1 MMEFNLREVFSILD
15 ENHEGQIQL
24 RRFVDV
30 ANNYYSDA
38 EQLAGITKALDPK
51 NTGFINFDQFCQ
63 GIAQI
68 SSLQGVSLKDVASDL
83 TRLSRENS
91 LVEDSDQR
99 SLKTNNGFDFSLSNF
114 IIDENQDGSTT
125 TFNEYDVDSEDTSH
139 LHNSSKPH
147 SKTNIKNKTSIHIQS
162 SSPNSQ
168 SISPRLDSAIF
179 GDEEEFSGVAEPDSS
194 NYLSDSITRPRPTTP
209 QRVSEILKRNN
220 YLKPVTPAEELEQH
234 LQESVE
240 ELQKTVENLTVQKQ
254 TTTDRLSRIQS
265 ENTDL
270 KKRLLAL
277 EDRFQD
283 IEGHQSRT
291 THSDQQKFVES
302 INQIDRTFLQEKE
315 ILQSSVMRI
324 SAIEAELKNTQT
336 TNGQMKKDVTQLK
349 QKLDD
354 VDVQL
359 RDSQV
364 RCDDLSEDNE
374 KLLQQLRLQRKQLEE
389 EKLRNA
395 HLAEQLTSESSRKIF
410 AHTLSR
416 TEDII
421 KTSEIRIQELD
432 AQVQALKLENE
443 KLLSEN
449 EELRERAV
457 IDGIDEGRRLM
468 NSHSSLSY
476 AAELEVL
483 SKDELMSKLRDQ
495 LMVNDRL
502 RQYIERMLSVIIENS
517 PQLLEV
523 TMNAGANIVPMK
535 PPTNHRVEPSN
546 EIKTSSLT
554 PEPVIE
560 EPLPAPT
567 PKKQTNDNS

>member
-114 IIDENQDGSTT
+114 IIEENQDGSTT

-179 GDEEEFSGVAEPDSS
+179 GDEEEFSGIAEPDSS
-194 NYLSDSITRPRPTTP
+194 NYLSDSITRPRPITP
-209 QRVSEILKRNN
+209 QRVSDILKKNN
-220 YLKPVTPAEELEQH
+220 YLKPITPTEELEQR

-270 KKRLLAL
+270 KKRRLLAL

-291 THSDQQKFVES
+291 TQSEQQKFVES

-315 ILQSSVMRI
+315 ILQSRI

-354 VDVQL
+354 VDIQL

-374 KLLQQLRLQRKQLEE
+374 KLLEQLRLQRKQLEE

-395 HLAEQLTSESSRKIF
+395 QLAEQLTSESSRKIF

-432 AQVQALKLENE
+432 AQVHALKLENE
-443 KLLSEN
+443 KLLNEN

-535 PPTNHRVEPSN
+535 PSTNHRIEPSN
-546 EIKTSSLT
+546 EIKTSSL
-554 PEPVIE
+554 PLEPVIE
-560 EPLPAPT
+560 EPLPTPT